1 MELTTGA
8 VLLSV
13 HQRGD
18 RLVLLHLTLGEG
30 GNPKLSP
37 GEYGAQ
43 KRR

>member
-18 RLVLLHLTLGEG
+18 RVVLLHLTLGEG

-37 GEYGAQ
+37 AEYGAQ